1 MASEYLQW
9 LARNEKPE
17 EKRELTPKEK
27 WKNWWHY
34 HKWHVVIVLAA
45 VLFVAALIRDVVR
58 NINNEPDYQLAY
70 IGTVSLP
77 DETVAA
83 LEEALAEL
91 GEDRTGDG
99 RVLVQVNQY
108 LVDDKV
114 MGYAAQVQLWADA
127 ENCDSFVFLM
137 EDPVQVQEKYEI
149 LAYPD
154 GTAPEEGSTPSE
166 DLWYSWAECPVLM
179 ERQPEL
185 SELYVARRVVRKDS
199 DKLEGDVAFW
209 ETLTA
214 GAE

>member
-27 WKNWWHY
+27 WNNWWHF
-34 HKWHVVIVLAA
+34 HKWHVVIALAA

-70 IGTVSLP
+70 IGTVSLQ

-108 LVDDKV
+108 LVDDEV
-114 MGYAAQVQLWADA
+114 MGYAAQVQLWVDA

-199 DKLEGDVAFW
+199 DKLESDVAFW